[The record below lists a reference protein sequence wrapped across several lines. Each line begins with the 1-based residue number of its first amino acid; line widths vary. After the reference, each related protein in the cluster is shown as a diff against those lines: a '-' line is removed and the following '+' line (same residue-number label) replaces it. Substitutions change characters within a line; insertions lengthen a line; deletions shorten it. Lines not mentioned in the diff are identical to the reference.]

1 MQTVK
6 TAEEL
11 KALTDKGPVVVD
23 FGATWCP
30 PCNKLVPVFSEL
42 SQHEDFKGKVTF
54 VKVDIDEAV
63 DLTSDYGIL
72 TIPTLIVFKEGKQVA
87 MQSGLP
93 TKNGLAAWIK
103 KNTTQE

>member
-30 PCNKLVPVFSEL
+30 PCNKLMPIFSEL
-42 SQHEDFKGKVTF
+42 SQHDDFKGVTF
-54 VKVDIDEAV
+54 VKIDIEEAS
-63 DLTSDYGIL
+63 DLASDYGIL
-72 TIPTLIVFKEGKQVA
+72 GIPTLIVFKDGKQVA
-87 MQSGLP
+87 SQSGLP

-103 KNTTQE
+103 NNAT